1 MNHAEALDAILQ
13 AGTLP
18 DAVIRLDGTMFVSAT
33 ANPLATLALWCSGEG
48 GATREELAALTGLD
62 PETFLADR
70 PMPADLDKDTIHLAL
85 GKLVR
90 VWLAVA
96 RNDLAEA
103 AGLTGREPLPGVMP
117 AALAEALQRI
127 TPVRIAPA
135 KVAA

>member
-1 MNHAEALDAILQ
+1 MNHNETLDAILQ
-13 AGTLP
+13 AGTMP
-18 DAVIRLDGTMFVSAT
+18 DAVIRLDGSMFVGADS
-33 ANPLATLALWCSGEG
+33 NPLGTLARLCGGEG
-48 GATREELAALTGLD
+48 GAGLEELAALTGLAPD
-62 PETFLADR
+62 ALQSADL
-70 PMPADLDKDTIHLAL
+70 PNLDKDTVLIAL

-90 VWLAVA
+90 VWFAVE
-96 RNDLAEA
+96 RNHLAEA

>member
-1 MNHAEALDAILQ
+1 MNHSQALNAILA

-18 DAVIRLDGTMFVSAT
+18 DDAIIRLDGSMFVGADT
-33 ANPLATLALWCSGEG
+33 NPIAALALLCSGEG
-48 GATREELAALTGLD
+48 GATLEELAALTGLD
-62 PETFLADR
+62 PELFD
-70 PMPADLDKDTIHLAL
+70 PDLHLTAGEDTVLIAL

-90 VWLAVA
+90 VWFAVE
-96 RNDLAEA
+96 RNHLAEA